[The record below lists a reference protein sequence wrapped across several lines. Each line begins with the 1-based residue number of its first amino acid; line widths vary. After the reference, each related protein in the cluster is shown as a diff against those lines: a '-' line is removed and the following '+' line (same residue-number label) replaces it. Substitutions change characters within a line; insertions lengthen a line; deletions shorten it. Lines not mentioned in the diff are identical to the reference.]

1 VLTFGTSDLGH
12 ESEINPKEVKPKIK
26 TKQNSKKKNQGF
38 FFKNKANLSKS
49 YKFGLI
55 SKTRTREILYSG

>member
-38 FFKNKANLSKS
+38 FL
-49 YKFGLI
+49 
-55 SKTRTREILYSG
+55 KTKQPEQIL